1 VWWSISG
8 IIFQLIAGVFL
19 ALPYIC
25 PGKMQK
31 IDQAWHEGRG
41 KVWVFIVI
49 WAIIVIV
56 VLTIFGVST
65 YSVSALLGAVPP
77 IFVWMYF
84 VNLRFGRLI
93 KKIPKRLQH
102 GKYGENIRYEKL
114 VSANLYTFIWAL
126 IGWVVLSGPIYVMA
140 THLKNWES
148 FSWFII
154 PMLIMLMLIFVDAF
168 CFSTFI
174 LAGLYLILDMVSN
187 VISKRVKKPLWTTV
201 LVIFAV
207 GCVLQIVGVVIRG

>member
-56 VLTIFGVST
+56 VLTVFGVSN
-65 YSVSALLGAVPP
+65 YSISALLGALPP

-93 KKIPKRLQH
+93 KRLPKRLQH

-126 IGWVVLSGPIYVMA
+126 IGWVVSSGAIYVVY
-140 THLKNWES
+140 TQFKNLTS
-148 FSWFII
+148 LPWFLI
-154 PMLIMLMLIFVDAF
+154 PVLMLIFIDAF

-187 VISKRVKKPLWTTV
+187 AISKRVKKPLWAAI
-201 LVIFAV
+201 LGIFVV
-207 GCVLQIVGVVIRG
+207 GCVLQIVGVAIRG